1 MATTTNAT
9 IITSVAT
16 TSSEIIAPASTIA
29 ASTIAQVVAT
39 TSEIIAPVSTVAA
52 STISQV
58 AATTTANI
66 ASAATTTASIIGP
79 AANTTVSI
87 IAPAVKA
94 TAGTITLAAT
104 TTVSELYL
112 IKKIFYLVLI
122 LFFLLGILC
131 CIVCMVGF
139 LKNICQVNK
148 HLQTSRSKQMLDD
161 QTKAGPSNACLPTRP
176 PPPAPLNQ
184 NDLSSMRSP
193 KPLRPS
199 WSPNQNSI
207 SIDRRESGAHLAVKC
222 IEELKKLD
230 EENESSQANQSPE
243 KVVQDDRQ
251 QIVLFL
257 DEIKEDKNSST
268 FANSSNMLFLPV
280 SASTIQPNQSNLSY

>member
-9 IITSVAT
+9 IIISVAT
-16 TSSEIIAPASTIA
+16 TFSEIIAPASTIA
-29 ASTIAQVVAT
+29 SSTLAQVVAT
-39 TSEIIAPVSTVAA
+39 TTG
-52 STISQV
+52 
-58 AATTTANI
+58 NI
-66 ASAATTTASIIGP
+66 ASAATTTS
-79 AANTTVSI
+79 SI

-94 TAGTITLAAT
+94 TAGTVTLAAT
-104 TTVSELYL
+104 TTVSELFL

-131 CIVCMVGF
+131 CIVCTAGI

-148 HLQTSRSKQMLDD
+148 HLQTSRSKQKIND

-176 PPPAPLNQ
+176 PPPLNQ
-184 NDLSSMRSP
+184 NDLSIMRSP

-199 WSPNQNSI
+199 WSSKQNSI
-207 SIDRRESGAHLAVKC
+207 SIDRRESGAHLAVKF

-243 KVVQDDRQ
+243 KVDQDDRQ
-251 QIVLFL
+251 EIVLFL

-268 FANSSNMLFLPV
+268 FPNSSNMIFLPV
-280 SASTIQPNQSNLSY
+280 TATSMQSNQSNFYLINT